1 MTTKY
6 DHSKL
11 WLFVYWWSSFLLS
24 KIVEKKWYRR
34 FRVQKLVLVCWK
46 MKMYTLIKNNF
57 TSIFFFL
64 ADYDNLFHHLNSVQ
78 GNVELKCAFVRDVI
92 REAGRFKKKVLIQ
105 MLEQFQ
111 TSLMQVEGRKRN
123 SLPMETRW
131 YWINCSRDD

>member
-1 MTTKY
+1 MITQNFDY
-6 DHSKL
+6 LFIGDPVFCYHKL
-11 WLFVYWWSSFLLS
+11 WR
-24 KIVEKKWYRR
+24 KNDIVDSEFKK
-34 FRVQKLVLVCWK
+34 VLVCWK
-46 MKMYTLIKNNF
+46 MKMYTLIKNYF
-57 TSIFFFL
+57 TSIFFVV

-123 SLPMETRW
+123 SLPMETR
-131 YWINCSRDD
+131 